1 MLDSRDEDKNLRIF
15 KGTKME
21 FYDWDGSGGR
31 PLPAPLGA
39 VPAQQAITFFFFFQ
53 VDKPSKTKRLT
64 AAISG
69 PTVRM

>member
-1 MLDSRDEDKNLRIF
+1 MLDSRDEDKNLKIF

-39 VPAQQAITFFFFFQ
+39 VPAQQAINFLF
-53 VDKPSKTKRLT
+53 PSR
-64 AAISG
+64 
-69 PTVRM
+69 